1 MAYRLPIRLEWAT
14 HDASNP
20 PISGLHSAKLTCV
33 SDRLPVPRKD
43 PHTCTTLGRNT
54 EPGEEVVGQP
64 ARRTARRRRLG
75 AELKALREAAKV
87 TSEEAARAIHGDRTK
102 ISRQETGRHR
112 VLRLEL
118 DVLLDLYQVGDEK
131 LREWLIALASEGGK
145 RSWWR
150 QHSDK
155 IPPGF
160 KELLTLESDAER
172 IAVFQ
177 SQLIPGLLQTRDYA
191 TAIINGHSAHLA
203 DDKREFY
210 VNLRMERQE
219 IFQRAVPPQYLAI
232 IQEGALRQEIGGPKV
247 LTEQLRHLVALSRA
261 PEMTIQVIPLLSGRL
276 HRHARLLRSLFLPGS
291 VGLGRCPGRIPRRRP
306 VPGGG

>member
-1 MAYRLPIRLEWAT
+1 M
-14 HDASNP
+14 
-20 PISGLHSAKLTCV
+20 
-33 SDRLPVPRKD
+33 
-43 PHTCTTLGRNT
+43 
-54 EPGEEVVGQP
+54 GQP

-75 AELKALREAAKV
+75 AELKALREAAKI

-112 VLRLEL
+112 VMRLEL
-118 DVLLDLYQVGDEK
+118 DVLLDLYQVEDEK
-131 LREWLIALASEGGK
+131 LREWLIALAAEGGK

-261 PEMTIQVIPLLSGRL
+261 PEMTIQVIPFSQGVFTATRGSFVLYSYPDPLDLDVVQVEYLDGALYLEEDEPVTRYKQALDGLRASALSSRQ
-276 HRHARLLRSLFLPGS
+276 S
-291 VGLGRCPGRIPRRRP
+291 VELISSIADELGHK
-306 VPGGG
+306 